1 MEAPGKTE
9 ETVEQLAEVTKR
21 SMEAPEKSEVVQ
33 KRLGKWFVDL

>member
-1 MEAPGKTE
+1 MEAPGKME

-21 SMEAPEKSEVVQ
+21 SMEAPEKSVGQ